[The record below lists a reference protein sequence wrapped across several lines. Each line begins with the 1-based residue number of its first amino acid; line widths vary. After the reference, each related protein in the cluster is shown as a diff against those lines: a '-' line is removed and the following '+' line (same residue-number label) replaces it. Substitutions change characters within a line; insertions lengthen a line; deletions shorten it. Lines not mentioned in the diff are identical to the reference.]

1 MTISDK
7 VNWVNK
13 YCGQFYAHH
22 GMIDERIEVMDF
34 NIEAPEEKE
43 IKKILGFRKII
54 VLTGEAGDGKSR
66 ILNNLRPLLA
76 EYHFEIIED
85 FSAIT
90 KEDKIKVID
99 SMYAVLTGNAN
110 QRIILAA
117 NIGVFTK
124 SILVYNRKV
133 LNLLIEKKEMVQI
146 YNFEKRN
153 LTSDGEWFSKLVY
166 QFLEY
171 DRLQCEKQDCPHRGH
186 CVFKDN
192 IDNIC
197 SEDGIKSLH
206 TLCNTVYLTGGH
218 VTFRELLSLIS
229 FMVTHGTDCDV
240 LQDKAKEELE
250 DYRYYQ
256 IFEDSNDV
264 LLEKLSVYDPAKKRN
279 TELKHEIYVDG
290 RDYLVQK
297 RKAFFLS
304 GGKYELLFLDYIEEF
319 NNALH
324 FFDKKNFI
332 SCTSKI
338 EVFSKLKGGIA
349 KLSGEENTD
358 LEMVVRD
365 TPIIFGK
372 EIQTEFGIELGK
384 IDLIWRRTDLN
395 LKQLT
400 EEAQCLYED
409 NKFYMSFVYEK
420 DGQMEMIDMPI
431 DYKVFQYLLS
441 VEEGYYRGHGSNSIE
456 EYTVNTFYRKILR
469 IRKESYNKMK
479 VKFQGTEQ
487 NGLVNFELELYQKS
501 SLLFAGKTEIKIRSI
516 K

>member
-34 NIEAPEEKE
+34 NIETPEEKE
-43 IKKILGFRKII
+43 IKRTLDCRKII

-66 ILNNLRPLLA
+66 ILNNLRPLLT
-76 EYHFEIIED
+76 ENYFEIIED
-85 FSAIT
+85 FSAIA
-90 KEDKIKVID
+90 KEDKEKVID
-99 SMYAVLTGNAN
+99 SLYAILTENAD

-124 SILVYNRKV
+124 SILVSNRKV
-133 LNLLIEKKEMVQI
+133 LNLLIEKKEIAQI

-153 LTSDGEWFSKLVY
+153 LTSDREWFSKLVY
-166 QFLEY
+166 QFLQY
-171 DRLQCEKQDCPHRGH
+171 DRLQCEKQDCPHHGH
-186 CVFKDN
+186 CVFKNN
-192 IDNIC
+192 IDDIC
-197 SEDGIKSLH
+197 SEKGIESLH

-218 VTFRELLSLIS
+218 ITFRELLSLLA
-229 FMVTHGTDCDV
+229 FMVTHGTDCNA
-240 LQDKAKEELE
+240 LQDKTNEELI

-256 IFEDSNDV
+256 LFEDNNDV

-279 TELKHEIYVDG
+279 TELQHEQYAD
-290 RDYLVQK
+290 RKDYLAQK
-297 RKAFFLS
+297 REAFFLS
-304 GGKYELLFLDYIEEF
+304 GGKYELLFADYIEEF
-319 NNALH
+319 NKALH

-338 EVFSKLKGGIA
+338 EVFSKLKGGMA
-349 KLSGEENTD
+349 RLSGEGNTD

-372 EIQTEFGIELGK
+372 DIQTEFGIELGK
-384 IDLIWRRTDLN
+384 IDLIWRRTDLD
-395 LKQLT
+395 LKRLT
-400 EEAQCLYED
+400 EEAHRPYED
-409 NKFYMSFVYEK
+409 NKFYMSFAYEM
-420 DGQMEMIDMPI
+420 DGQLEMIDMPI

-456 EYTVNTFYRKILR
+456 EYTINTFYRKILR
-469 IRKESYNKMK
+469 VRKESYNDMK

-487 NGLVNFELELYQKS
+487 KGLVNFELELYQKS